1 MKPVQIE
8 YTLDISALQEPIE
21 VIISVNY
28 FHEQKANRYCRD
40 SDWDYHGYI
49 EVDFDII
56 VDGKVSREL
65 WDALTPRE
73 REDIEIAIHE
83 EMSEEA

>member
-8 YTLDISALQEPIE
+8 YTLDISALEEPIE

-28 FHEQKANRYCRD
+28 FHEQKANRHCRD

-56 VDGKVSREL
+56 VDGKASRAH
-65 WDALTPRE
+65 WDMLTPRE
-73 REDIEIAIHE
+73 REEIEIAIHE

>member
-8 YTLDISALQEPIE
+8 YTLDIAALEEPIE
-21 VIISVNY
+21 VILSVNY
-28 FHEQKANRYCRD
+28 FHETKPNRSCRD
-40 SDWDYHGYI
+40 SDYDYHGYI

-65 WDALTPRE
+65 WDALTSRE
-73 REDIEIAIHE
+73 LEEIEIAIHE
-83 EMSEEA
+83 EMTEEA

>member
-8 YTLDISALQEPIE
+8 YTLDITALEEPIE

-28 FHEQKANRYCRD
+28 FHEQKADRSCRD
-40 SDWDYHGYI
+40 SDWDYQGFI

-56 VDGKVSREL
+56 VDGVVSRAH
-65 WDALTPRE
+65 WDMLTPKE
-73 REDIEIAIHE
+73 LEVIEIAIHE

>member
-8 YTLDISALQEPIE
+8 YTLDIAALEEPIE
-21 VIISVNY
+21 VILSVTY
-28 FHEQKANRYCRD
+28 FHESKPNRSCRD

-56 VDGKVSREL
+56 VDGKVSRAH
-65 WDALTPRE
+65 WDMLTPKE
-73 REDIEIAIHE
+73 LEEIEIAIYE

>member
-8 YTLDISALQEPIE
+8 YTLDILALEEPIE
-21 VIISVNY
+21 VILSVNY
-28 FHEQKANRYCRD
+28 FHETKADRSCRD

-56 VDGKVSREL
+56 VDGKVSREM
-65 WDALTPRE
+65 WNKLTSRE
-73 REDIEIAIHE
+73 LEEIEIAIHE
-83 EMSEEA
+83 EMSEKA

>member
-28 FHEQKANRYCRD
+28 FHETKPNRSCRD
-40 SDWDYHGYI
+40 SDWDYYGCI

-56 VDGKVSREL
+56 VDGKVSRAH
-65 WDALTPRE
+65 WDMLTPKE
-73 REDIEIAIHE
+73 LEAIEIAIHE